1 MQQIELKN
9 YKALKKNKRL
19 IKYTVKFLVKC
30 IITDTN
36 GIEKANINLV
46 KQDCAS
52 GYTIMV
58 SCLPAGTEITVEEE
72 EEDEKGKKKVRKKKK
87 IEDLNYNDKL
97 LVWDFD
103 HGCFTTAR
111 PLWLKKKE
119 EAEEYKEIPDD
130 YFYGMRIYEQ
140 PRNVNNG
147 NDERIANTLTEYV
160 NNCIAN
166 QK

>member
-46 KQDCAS
+46 KEDCAS

-72 EEDEKGKKKVRKKKK
+72 E
-87 IEDLNYNDKL
+87 
-97 LVWDFD
+97 
-103 HGCFTTAR
+103 
-111 PLWLKKKE
+111 
-119 EAEEYKEIPDD
+119 AEEYKKIPDD